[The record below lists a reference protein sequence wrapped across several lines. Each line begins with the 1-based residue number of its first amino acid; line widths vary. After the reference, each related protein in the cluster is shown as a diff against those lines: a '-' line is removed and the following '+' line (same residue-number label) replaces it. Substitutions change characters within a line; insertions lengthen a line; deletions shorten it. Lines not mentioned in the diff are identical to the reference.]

1 MVRLTNFSLTY
12 PNGEK
17 VLKNNDLEIK
27 EGEAVLLTGVSGSG
41 KSSIISSING
51 IATRYNNCS
60 YEGEVFIDG
69 KNTKDME
76 LTEIS
81 MLVSSVFQNPKTHF
95 FNVDTT
101 QELLFFLENIGLTRG
116 EMEERMADMLKLFDI
131 ERLLN
136 RSIFELSGGEKQILS
151 IAASYLSGTK
161 LVVLDEPSSNLDEK
175 HTLIIKKM
183 LKTMKEKGVTL
194 VIAEHRIYYLMEIV
208 DRVYYVKDGE
218 IEESYQIEEFQ
229 KLSSEELFSMG
240 IRNRMKE
247 ELTVPVLRAEKEIS
261 KGIRKKT
268 KEKVKETIEGSGEE
282 HFNEK
287 RNHIE
292 EESSEDI
299 KKGQVKLVFHKDK
312 KSLKEELQVSKS
324 EEKVDLEVKYLS
336 YRYPKTLKGIDVKN
350 LRLNQGKIYGIIGEN
365 GVGKSTFIKNLIGV
379 LRNKEEILLEGKKT
393 KRKER
398 LKKSALVMQD
408 VNHQLFTESVED
420 EVTLEMENPNEERV
434 DEVLKHL
441 GLFSYKKKHP
451 MSLSG
456 GEKQR
461 VAIASVILAEKSII
475 CFDEPTSG
483 MDYANMMEISRLL
496 KRTVTADSIMLV
508 ISHDIPFLNR
518 TADYVVDIREF
529 LPKGL

>member
-1 MVRLTNFSLTY
+1 MVRLTNLSLTY

-17 VLKNNDLEIK
+17 VLKNINLTVK

-51 IATRYNNCS
+51 VATRYDNCRL
-60 YEGEVFIDG
+60 EGEVFIAD
-69 KNTKDME
+69 KNTKEME

-101 QELLFFLENIGLTRG
+101 QELLFFLENIGITRL
-116 EMEERMADMLKLFDI
+116 EMEEKMAEMLEVFDI
-131 ERLLN
+131 KRLLN

-175 HTLIIKKM
+175 HTEMIGKM
-183 LKTMKEKGVTL
+183 LKKMKDKGITL
-194 VIAEHRIYYLMEIV
+194 LIAEHRIYYLMELV
-208 DRVYYVKDGE
+208 DKIYYVKEGE
-218 IEESYQIEEFQ
+218 IAESYEREDFLR
-229 KLSSEELFSMG
+229 LSEEELFKRG
-240 IRNRMKE
+240 IRNRRKE
-247 ELTVPVLRAEKEIS
+247 ELTVPVLRGKEEKDNGTWKKRKEESDS
-261 KGIRKKT
+261 KGL
-268 KEKVKETIEGSGEE
+268 E
-282 HFNEK
+282 
-287 RNHIE
+287 
-292 EESSEDI
+292 
-299 KKGQVKLVFHKDK
+299 
-312 KSLKEELQVSKS
+312 KSLEELQVSKS

-336 YRYPKTLKGIDVKN
+336 YRYPKTLKGIDIQN
-350 LRLNQGKIYGIIGEN
+350 LSLKKGKIYGIIGEN
-365 GVGKSTFIKNLIGV
+365 GIGKSTFIKNLIGV
-379 LRNKEEILLEGKKT
+379 LKNKEEVFFEGKKS
-393 KRKER
+393 KKKDR
-398 LKKSALVMQD
+398 LKRSALVMQD

-420 EVTLEMENPNEERV
+420 EVTLEMKNPSEERI
-434 DEVLKHL
+434 DEVLKSL
-441 GLFSYKKKHP
+441 GLLSYKKKHP

-461 VAIASVILAEKSII
+461 VAIASVILAEKSLI

-518 TADYVVDIREF
+518 TADYVIDMREF
-529 LPKGL
+529 LVREEIE